1 MNGVTSNGS
10 GSANRLVNGQVN
22 GQVNGHAN
30 GHTNGLVNGTSHAS
44 DSEDELPVFDAT
56 QHPHRRYNPLTRSWV
71 LCSPHRTKRPWQGQ
85 EEKPQGTS
93 LPAYDEKCYLCPGN
107 SRATGAKNDDYAS
120 TFFFENDYAALIP
133 QAVAQEK
140 NQHPLL
146 QLQPARGRCYV
157 ICFNP
162 QHNLTL
168 AQLSTPPFSPDQHIV
183 PIIQSWQK
191 IYKQIPAEN
200 PFVKYIQIFENK
212 GSAMGCSNPHPHGQ
226 VWSLDYIPE
235 EPSKEL
241 ASLRAWSQDPANQD
255 EKVNL
260 GVHDD
265 HGRPSM
271 LLTLAQLEFTTPG
284 QPRVITANDHFV
296 VIVPYWAVW
305 PFEVLLL
312 PAKRQIRNVL
322 QMTEMEV
329 VSLARI
335 IAEITC
341 KLDNVFKCSFP
352 YSMGIHQQP
361 TQISTQEDDE
371 FVQFH
376 IHFYPPL
383 LRSAS
388 VRKFLVGFEMM
399 AEPQRDLTAE
409 QAAKRIRECDNTHYL
424 ATLEQE

>member
-1 MNGVTSNGS
+1 
-10 GSANRLVNGQVN
+10 
-22 GQVNGHAN
+22 
-30 GHTNGLVNGTSHAS
+30 
-44 DSEDELPVFDAT
+44 
-56 QHPHRRYNPLTRSWV
+56 
-71 LCSPHRTKRPWQGQ
+71 
-85 EEKPQGTS
+85 
-93 LPAYDEKCYLCPGN
+93 
-107 SRATGAKNDDYAS
+107 
-120 TFFFENDYAALIP
+120 
-133 QAVAQEK
+133 
-140 NQHPLL
+140 
-146 QLQPARGRCYV
+146 
-157 ICFNP
+157 
-162 QHNLTL
+162 LTL

-183 PIIQSWQK
+183 PIIQSWQR

-241 ASLRAWSQDPANQD
+241 ASLRDWSHDPANQD
-255 EKVNL
+255 EKINL

-265 HGRPSM
+265 QGRPSM
-271 LLTLAQLEFTTPG
+271 LLTLAKLELSTPG
-284 QPRVITANDHFV
+284 QPRVITYNEHFV
-296 VIVPYWAVW
+296 AIVPYWAVW
-305 PFEVLLL
+305 PFEVLVL
-312 PAKRQIRNVL
+312 PSQRQIRNIL

-329 VSLARI
+329 ISLARI
-335 IAEITC
+335 IAETTC

-352 YSMGIHQQP
+352 YSMGVHQQP
-361 TQISTQEDDE
+361 TQTATQEEDE
-371 FVQFH
+371 YAQFH

-424 ATLEQE
+424 ATMENKQ